1 VTLPDAEARSGANL
15 AKAVHDYGRL
25 AADYDRATRR
35 IDSIRLRA
43 LAELGLTPGEIVLD
57 AGCGTGWCIPHLAH
71 AVGAGGTVIGFD
83 PSVKM
88 LAIARHR
95 LAQAGASNARLL
107 ISDAV
112 DIELPHAPHAI
123 LFSYTHDL
131 LQSRAALDRVFAQ
144 AAPGARVVA
153 CGTKRFP
160 ALLWPANVYQ
170 RYSHRH
176 YITNFEGLTR
186 PWALLATYLEDFHV
200 DSIFPGNKYLA
211 SGRLAP
217 VYARTS

>member
-1 VTLPDAEARSGANL
+1 M
-15 AKAVHDYGRL
+15 
-25 AADYDRATRR
+25 
-35 IDSIRLRA
+35 
-43 LAELGLTPGEIVLD
+43 LD
-57 AGCGTGWCIPHLAH
+57 AGCGTGWCIPYLAH
-71 AVGAGGTVIGFD
+71 AVGAGGKVIGFD
-83 PSVKM
+83 PSAEM

-95 LAQAGASNARLL
+95 LAQAGVNNALLLAS
-107 ISDAV
+107 DTV

-144 AAPGARVVA
+144 AASGARVVA

-176 YITNFEGLTR
+176 YITAFEGLNC
-186 PWALLATYLEDFHV
+186 PWALLATYLEGFRV
-200 DSIFPGNKYLA
+200 DSVFPGNKYLA
-211 SGRLAP
+211 SGRLPRRDAHC
-217 VYARTS
+217 A